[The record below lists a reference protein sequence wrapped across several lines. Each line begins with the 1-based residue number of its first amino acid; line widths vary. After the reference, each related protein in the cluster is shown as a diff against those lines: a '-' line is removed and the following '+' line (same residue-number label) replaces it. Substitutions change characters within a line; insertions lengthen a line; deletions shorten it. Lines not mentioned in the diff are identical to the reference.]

1 MNAEETLS
9 LMGGSIPERPEV
21 SFRSVIRMFEFKL
34 EYTFTRCKKIFKR
47 AWYFSLVY
55 LYI

>member
-9 LMGGSIPERPEV
+9 LMGGSIPERLEV

-34 EYTFTRCKKIFKR
+34 E
-47 AWYFSLVY
+47 
-55 LYI
+55 